1 MTRPAARR
9 QAERLF
15 GQARCHKTPQDA
27 TILHKTPQDVTKLHK
42 TPQGA
47 TPHISTFP
55 NLGTSRPFQ
64 IFVLLNVSL
73 HFSHV
78 TSVILVNSL
87 KIWMSPVKD
96 KGSANIYHGHHWSSP
111 LFCAHNLFM
120 SYSFEMCQK
129 YIIVSPFPP
138 FPWRT
143 IEIPRLQFKC
153 CWSEPEVGLSGRNW
167 PKVALSGRNWF
178 LQRMQLRGW
187 QTECY
192 LLHQVEPIFTFPYSY
207 LYLLSHLIYVFVT
220 CYYLWCMFVFAIFNV
235 GEISSDL
242 YRYHVVTF

>member
-1 MTRPAARR
+1 MQDPDPKCRHFVISWHFMAFWHVCQKANCITKSAFSAFS
-9 QAERLF
+9 RLF
-15 GQARCHKTPQDA
+15 PPFCLFHRIRLLDFSALTP
-27 TILHKTPQDVTKLHK
+27 T
-42 TPQGA
+42 
-47 TPHISTFP
+47 
-55 NLGTSRPFQ
+55 
-64 IFVLLNVSL
+64 
-73 HFSHV
+73 
-78 TSVILVNSL
+78 
-87 KIWMSPVKD
+87 
-96 KGSANIYHGHHWSSP
+96 
-111 LFCAHNLFM
+111 
-120 SYSFEMCQK
+120 
-129 YIIVSPFPP
+129 

-143 IEIPRLQFKC
+143 IEIPSLQFKC

-220 CYYLWCMFVFAIFNV
+220 CYFLWCMFVFAIFNV
-235 GEISSDL
+235 WEISSDL